1 MKYDY
6 DIVIVGAGMAGATLA
21 AMLTPLDLK
30 VLLTDVE
37 APVPF
42 TGGDTGVRVSAL
54 GRASARIL
62 DAAGAWSSIVA
73 ARAAPYRAMKVW
85 DSGSSGELSFD
96 AADAALT
103 ELGWIVENQLVQ
115 HALLE
120 RTAQSRTVRTA
131 WRTDIEAAEF
141 ADDAVLVKTGGR
153 VVRCALLVGADGAN
167 SQVRELAG
175 IGAHAKGYGQRAV
188 VAVVTTA
195 LPHQDT
201 AWQRFLDRGP
211 VALLPLPNGRCS
223 LVWSLPDADAA
234 RVLVLDEAAFC
245 AELSAAIEHRLGPV
259 TAAGPRAAFPLSR
272 MHADEYVAPRCALIG
287 DAAHVVHPLAGQGAN
302 LGLLDAA
309 ALAESL
315 QDAVRAGATP
325 GAWHALRRYARW
337 RRAHNA
343 VMQEMLDA
351 FHRVFMSTNPL
362 LRSLRGAGLNAVNR
376 LGPVKTQMV
385 RYATG
390 EQGDLPAAA
399 RPRAGFR

>member
-6 DIVIVGAGMAGATLA
+6 DIVIVGAGITGAALA
-21 AMLTPLDLK
+21 ALLAPLGLK

-62 DAAGAWSSIVA
+62 DAAGAWSAIVA

-85 DSGSSGELSFD
+85 DAGSGGELAFD
-96 AADAALT
+96 AADAALP

-120 RTAQSRTVRTA
+120 RVAQCGTVDTVWRAGFDTADF
-131 WRTDIEAAEF
+131 TD
-141 ADDAVLVKTGGR
+141 DGVLVKLGGR
-153 VVRCALLVGADGAN
+153 TVRCALLVGADGAH

-175 IGAHAKGYGQRAV
+175 IGAHEKGYGQRAV
-188 VAVVTTA
+188 VAMVTTA

-201 AWQRFLDRGP
+201 AWQRFLDGGP
-211 VALLPLPNGRCS
+211 VALLPLSNGRCS

-234 RVLVLDEAAFC
+234 RVLALDEGAFC
-245 AELSAAIEHRLGPV
+245 AELSDAVEHRLGPV

-272 MHADEYVAPRCALIG
+272 MHADEYVVPRCALIG

-315 QDAVRAGATP
+315 QDAVRVGQPP

-351 FHRVFMSTNPL
+351 FHRVFTSTNPL
-362 LRSLRGAGLNAVNR
+362 LRSLRGAGLDIVNR
-376 LGPVKTQMV
+376 LGPVKYQMV

-390 EQGDLPAAA
+390 EQGDLPATA